1 MSYYAEYDTIKTKM
15 RVPDDSLKDELM
27 IYIQE
32 VEEVINNR
40 LRQRLGSRDVK
51 GRDITL
57 PLTTSTVPAIDEE
70 LKTIAHDMVEG
81 KFRLKTSE
89 KDLLWN
95 TAVKNLE
102 DYIDKRFGW
111 ALDSPFRVTPKVTA
125 SPLSGSTG
133 TTVTVSGSN
142 FIPTATIRLTF
153 GGLEP
158 TTSPATIVTDSTGS
172 FSSATFTVPTSFS
185 AGVYQ
190 IKCDDNDIMDRNQRD
205 PNVEYSGD
213 LQRFRVT

>member
-1 MSYYAEYDTIKTKM
+1 MSYYAEYDTVKTKM

-95 TAVKNLE
+95 TAIKNLE
-102 DYIDKRFGW
+102 NYIFANSDYNEQVRKVNDANERYLTLKGLVN
-111 ALDSPFRVTPKVTA
+111 ALELKKDMLVQLNANRRAETK
-125 SPLSGSTG
+125 LY
-133 TTVTVSGSN
+133 N
-142 FIPTATIRLTF
+142 
-153 GGLEP
+153 
-158 TTSPATIVTDSTGS
+158 
-172 FSSATFTVPTSFS
+172 
-185 AGVYQ
+185 
-190 IKCDDNDIMDRNQRD
+190 
-205 PNVEYSGD
+205 
-213 LQRFRVT
+213 